1 MYGGV
6 SGVGKILG
14 HGCEQQQD
22 SFKCETIQPN
32 LVLAFQPVQKKS
44 PRLTDKLDLV
54 LKMAD
59 MGLI

>member
-1 MYGGV
+1 MEVYL
-6 SGVGKILG
+6 GVGKTLG
-14 HGCEQQQD
+14 HGCKQQQD